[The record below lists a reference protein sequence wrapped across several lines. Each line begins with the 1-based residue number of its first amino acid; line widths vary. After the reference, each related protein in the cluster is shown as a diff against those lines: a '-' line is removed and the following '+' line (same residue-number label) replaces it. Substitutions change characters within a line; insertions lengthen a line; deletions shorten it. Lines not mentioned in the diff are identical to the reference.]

1 MANNENNELELL
13 REEVQ
18 QLREE
23 VEMLRMNNKKLVEG
37 SEQLIARNMML
48 SEKMDIYYDV
58 RARVEWLKE
67 LVRRHRELVARADLR
82 DDEELLAIIEAR
94 IEEENIPLPPE
105 YGLREVAELVGVTQT
120 RIVDLYRKKTI
131 YHTVDKYLDY
141 LRLLRA
147 LKLLKEKPLYGIEAV
162 AEEAGFNSVRTL
174 QRKIQEAIGITP
186 GQFRDIAN
194 PEKD

>member
-1 MANNENNELELL
+1 MSTQNDEIERLRHEVERLTENNRRLT
-13 REEVQ
+13 
-18 QLREE
+18 
-23 VEMLRMNNKKLVEG
+23 EG

-48 SEKMDIYYDV
+48 AEKLDIYYDV
-58 RARVEWLKE
+58 RRRTEWLKE
-67 LVRRHRELVARADLR
+67 LVHKHREMMAQADLR

>member
-1 MANNENNELELL
+1 MQGTRSWLDNLKL
-13 REEVQ
+13 RAGFGVTG
-18 QLREE
+18 
-23 VEMLRMNNKKLVEG
+23 VIPG
-37 SEQLIARNMML
+37 ARYL
-48 SEKMDIYYDV
+48 SLTTWALGTPYYYDNGI
-58 RARVEWLKE
+58 WKQGLK
-67 LVRRHRELVARADLR
+67 VDQNPNPDLKWEKSTEYNVGL
-82 DDEELLAIIEAR
+82 DFAVLGDR
-94 IEEENIPLPPE
+94 IWGSI
-105 YGLREVAELVGVTQT
+105 
-120 RIVDLYRKKTI
+120 DLYRKKTI

-194 PEKD
+194 PEED